1 MTENIRKVI
10 AQKIEE
16 FEQNYARKSQPM
28 DLVKEIGDLHMRIIL
43 VSAFGLS
50 NFDSFRLPFEK
61 NGII

>member
-10 AQKIEE
+10 AKKIEE
-16 FEQNYARKSQPM
+16 FEQNYVKTSQPM

-43 VSAFGLS
+43 VSAFCLS
-50 NFDSFRLPFEK
+50 KFNSFRLPFEK

>member
-10 AQKIEE
+10 AQKINE
-16 FEQNYARKSQPM
+16 FDCNYVQTCQPM

-50 NFDSFRLPFEK
+50 NFDSFRLPFE
-61 NGII
+61 